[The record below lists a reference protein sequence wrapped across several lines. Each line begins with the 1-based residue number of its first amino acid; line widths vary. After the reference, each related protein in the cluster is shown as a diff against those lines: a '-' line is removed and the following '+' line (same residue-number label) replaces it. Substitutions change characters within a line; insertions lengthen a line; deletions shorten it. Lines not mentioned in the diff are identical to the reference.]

1 MGVSDQ
7 EESILHKLPEGEA
20 CTTPVSLMSNSNPAT
35 RLNSFTP
42 DIRMGSREPADKA
55 RPSHKEGRLIPWN
68 SRRLA
73 FASSENENGNR
84 KSHWVTVWRE
94 RLAQLRKRT
103 KAMGEQAVLW
113 PCSYSWDMKPFKEGV
128 VCLNRATETLRK
140 EGQKTQA
147 RSRYVTST
155 CLRELVPGCSLQKFR
170 HRTYLT
176 PFESDSCCPR

>member
-1 MGVSDQ
+1 MFQIRRKASCTSCLRGKLAQHLSPLCPIQ
-7 EESILHKLPEGEA
+7 IL
-20 CTTPVSLMSNSNPAT
+20 AT

-94 RLAQLRKRT
+94 WLAQLRKRT
-103 KAMGEQAVLW
+103 KATGEQAVLW